1 LTRLSDNT
9 KTNLGTSL
17 TPPVEVDG
25 VSYSG
30 VSMAAG
36 DTFKIQPTINGA
48 SSFSMALQNTQLIA
62 TAAPIVTG
70 SNAANAINATTGATN
85 TGNGIISNT
94 SLDSSAFK
102 QGSSVSFTASLN
114 GTQMQLTA
122 AWTGATPAPDVTVS
136 YPDGTSTTV
145 AAGTAFDY
153 QSGATITSGG
163 VSYTLTGAPAAGD
176 TFNFAPVGGNK
187 GTATISAG
195 SVDKTFLDPAT
206 AMTTPTKLT
215 YDNTATPP
223 AFTVSPA
230 IGAGVPVSVTHKDGT
245 TETLPAGASLKYI
258 AGDTYTIGGVTFSI
272 SGQPADGDQFT
283 ISPNTNASADNR
295 NALAMGALQT
305 KNTIGNTNLQ
315 GSYSQLVATIGNKT
329 NEINVTNTAEKAR
342 LTAIQTEQQSESGVN
357 QDEELA
363 HMLQNQQQYQAA
375 ARIIQAAS
383 DMLNVLLTLG
393 N

>member
-1 LTRLSDNT
+1 MTRLSDNT

-122 AWTGATPAPDVTVS
+122 AWTGATPAPDVTVT